1 MSVGDPAVR
10 STVAIGPRSVTRG
23 RGASAATMLTVYIVL
38 LLAWP
43 SFVTINR
50 LGSLG
55 RPSLIWGLLLL
66 FWWVLSRLQTRT
78 HDARPVSQPVR
89 YVVVALVIV
98 ALVSFAAAMLRGQPT
113 DQISPATTA
122 LFRLASWAGVF
133 LVATDGVST
142 HADAAKLVRRLA
154 IGAAALAALGL
165 AQFATGQTL
174 LDWTSNIPGLTVDV
188 AGVATRGPFTRAA
201 GTAVHPLEY
210 ATAVVA
216 SLPLAI
222 AAAAS
227 GGFRARPSRNAGWWW
242 VAVAV
247 ITVASV
253 IAVSRSAII
262 GLAVAVVFSLP
273 AVPVVLRWAIGI
285 GAGIL
290 SLAVLAIVPGM
301 LGTIVGLFA
310 GASDDS
316 STLSRIDALARVPEF
331 IASSPLI
338 GQGFG
343 TFLPRYYIFDNA
355 WVLLLVELGVIGVLC
370 FAMIVV
376 FAIGSAYWAS
386 WRSPFANT
394 KVMSKAIAASMITVA
409 VLMLFFDGLSFTIS
423 AGLFF
428 LVAGMSAAMRRIT
441 ADGKDL
447 EHGAKHVFHAN
458 LPGGARIANKPVA
471 ADE

>member
-1 MSVGDPAVR
+1 
-10 STVAIGPRSVTRG
+10 
-23 RGASAATMLTVYIVL
+23 MLTVYIVL

-43 SFVTINR
+43 SFVTITR

-55 RPSLIWGLLLL
+55 RPSVIWGLFLL
-66 FWWVLSRLQTRT
+66 FWWVLSRLQARAN
-78 HDARPVSQPVR
+78 DAKSVLQPVR
-89 YVVVALVIV
+89 YAVVALVIV
-98 ALVSFAAAMLRGQPT
+98 ALVSFAAAMLRGQPV
-113 DQISPATTA
+113 DQISPAMTA
-122 LFRLASWAGVF
+122 LVRLASWAGVLF
-133 LVATDGVST
+133 VAMDGVRT

-174 LDWTSNIPGLTVDV
+174 LDWTSGIPGLTVDV

-201 GTAVHPLEY
+201 GTAIHPLEY

-227 GGFRARPSRNAGWWW
+227 AGFRARLSRNAGWWW

-247 ITVASV
+247 ITIASV
-253 IAVSRSAII
+253 IAVSRSAIV

-273 AVPVVLRWAIGI
+273 AVPVALRWVIAIG
-285 GAGIL
+285 GGIL
-290 SLAVLAIVPGM
+290 SLVVLAAVPGL

-310 GASDDS
+310 GAAGDS
-316 STLSRIDALARVPEF
+316 STQSRVDALARVPEF
-331 IASSPLI
+331 LSSSPLI

-355 WVLLLVELGVIGVLC
+355 WVLILVELGVIGAMC
-370 FAMIVV
+370 FAMLVV

-386 WRSPFANT
+386 WRSPFTKT
-394 KVMSKAIAASMITVA
+394 KVMGKAIAASLITIA
-409 VLMLFFDGLSFTIS
+409 VLMLFFDGISFTIS
-423 AGLFF
+423 AGLLFF
-428 LVAGMSAAMRRIT
+428 MAGMAAAMRTVAVVDTDPKHGTKYASR
-441 ADGKDL
+441 ADIPGVA
-447 EHGAKHVFHAN
+447 GIAK
-458 LPGGARIANKPVA
+458 KPVA